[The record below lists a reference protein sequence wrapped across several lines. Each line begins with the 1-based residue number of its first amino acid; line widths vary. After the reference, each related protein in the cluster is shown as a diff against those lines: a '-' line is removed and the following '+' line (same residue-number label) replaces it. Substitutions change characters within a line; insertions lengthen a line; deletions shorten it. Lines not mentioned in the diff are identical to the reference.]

1 MKNNHIR
8 KLIILGLMSAYMSI
22 HGASQLS
29 RISNGLQSTIPSTT
43 HNYETR
49 TQFKPIVLPKNAPIQ
64 SHQGSHLSSQFKTKH
79 TVEPQQLVRSQVSRF
94 ELPDQPSSQTSRQST
109 QSNSPATISKGED
122 YGLKSLRLLEEPGNQ
137 NPQIVYQRD
146 ISQGKVPQVD
156 ATIPRSPHLT
166 GLTFA
171 TVTPLRYPHI
181 NHKKPRKQSQQKP
194 SLKKNKSKG
203 SDIQK
208 KSSTIYEEAKAPQAI
223 KDRSTSTNKLLNK
236 QVQKV
241 DMPTTSKLAKT
252 VDKETYDMNND
263 EKIGE
268 DLHTLFNADPD
279 KPSLST
285 SIAPKEVN
293 TKVTEPIFNEPTTKS
308 EKKGIALILEPSEHN
323 HVVYQRHASSTEPTK
338 PNLSGDTS
346 KNYSILPKPT
356 VNTEF
361 SPVSAQSMPPL
372 DENKKNTQKV
382 STKDLTGL
390 TFATVTP
397 LPYPHRSDAKPERSQ
412 QKPSLKKYRSK
423 PSDIQAEPAPHFK
436 NTPLHPKADPLYSFP
451 SHKNKPR
458 QEQRL
463 STIYE
468 DLTEAAQ
475 AVKDHPKQKNI
486 AAFTKQADKQFK
498 KEEPSIKQ
506 THEEVEELTAA
517 AHIVDTSSSAGQEQA
532 KNLFARTATTIS
544 QGLRSAV
551 SVFTAKQASSLKTS
565 STSKKTNQEITD
577 AEAEVTTAI
586 EGALDAQKT
595 IIKKLET
602 NAVTPEQAA
611 QVEQAQ
617 NELSRTQKVW
627 NKIKSIGVKPLIGA
641 AAITTIVLI
650 LVDLLT
656 GDIEE

>member
-22 HGASQLS
+22 QGASQLS
-29 RISNGLQSTIPSTT
+29 RISHGLQSTIPSTT

-109 QSNSPATISKGED
+109 QSNSPATISKGEG
-122 YGLKSLRLLEEPGNQ
+122 YGLKSLRLLEEPVNQ
-137 NPQIVYQRD
+137 NPQIVRQGD

-166 GLTFA
+166 DLTFT
-171 TVTPLRYPHI
+171 TVTPLPYPHI

-203 SDIQK
+203 
-208 KSSTIYEEAKAPQAI
+208 
-223 KDRSTSTNKLLNK
+223 
-236 QVQKV
+236 
-241 DMPTTSKLAKT
+241 
-252 VDKETYDMNND
+252 
-263 EKIGE
+263 
-268 DLHTLFNADPD
+268 
-279 KPSLST
+279 
-285 SIAPKEVN
+285 
-293 TKVTEPIFNEPTTKS
+293 
-308 EKKGIALILEPSEHN
+308 
-323 HVVYQRHASSTEPTK
+323 
-338 PNLSGDTS
+338 
-346 KNYSILPKPT
+346 
-356 VNTEF
+356 
-361 SPVSAQSMPPL
+361 
-372 DENKKNTQKV
+372 
-382 STKDLTGL
+382 
-390 TFATVTP
+390 
-397 LPYPHRSDAKPERSQ
+397 
-412 QKPSLKKYRSK
+412 
-423 PSDIQAEPAPHFK
+423 SDIQAEPAPHFK

-458 QEQRL
+458 QGQRL

-468 DLTEAAQ
+468 EAAKPLQ
-475 AVKDHPKQKNI
+475 VKEPDIKAVRQKAQDVQTNPSEKNI
-486 AAFTKQADKQFK
+486 AAFTKEANQEFQKQK
-498 KEEPSIKQ
+498 PSIKQ
-506 THEEVEELTAA
+506 RHNELEDITAEA
-517 AHIVDTSSSAGQEQA
+517 SALNTSNITGQEQA

-577 AEAEVTTAI
+577 AEAQVTNDI
-586 EGALDAQKT
+586 DGAFDAQKT
-595 IIKKLET
+595 TIKKLET
-602 NAVTPEQAA
+602 NAVTPQQAEE
-611 QVEQAQ
+611 VNRAQ